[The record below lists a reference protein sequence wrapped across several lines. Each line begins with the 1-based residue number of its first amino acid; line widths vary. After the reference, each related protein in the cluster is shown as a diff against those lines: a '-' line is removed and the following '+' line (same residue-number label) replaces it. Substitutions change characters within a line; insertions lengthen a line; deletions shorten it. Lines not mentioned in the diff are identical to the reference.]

1 MSIVVNPPT
10 NIFPTKI
17 LTSRDNNFSDYRDN
31 MILWMEDYYIKNT
44 STKKSNIGGYQS
56 PDNFYLEES
65 FKFFY
70 DRIVEQITSMT
81 ANYFDGSIVTGID
94 VSNMWFNF
102 NEKNCYNVVHSH
114 PRSSISGVLWVK
126 TIEEHPPLFFYD
138 PNFNDKCG
146 LGVDSSEYFYH
157 PDDGDMI
164 LFPSYLMHGVNI
176 NETDTRRISIAFN
189 LNAYYE

>member
-17 LTSRDNNFSDYRDN
+17 LTSRDKNFSDYRDN
-31 MILWMEDYYIKNT
+31 MILWMEDY
-44 STKKSNIGGYQS
+44 STKNISTKRSNVGGYQS
-56 PDNFYLEES
+56 PGDFYFEES

-70 DRIVEQITSMT
+70 DRILDQITSMT
-81 ANYFDGSIVTGID
+81 SNYFEGTPINQIEVT
-94 VSNMWFNF
+94 NMWFNF

-114 PRSSISGVLWVK
+114 PRSSVSGVLWVK

-146 LGVDSSEYFYH
+146 LGVDHCDYYYH
-157 PDDGDMI
+157 PNDGDMI

-189 LNAYYE
+189 ITAYHD

>member
-17 LTSRDNNFSDYRDN
+17 LTSHDKNFSDYRDN
-31 MILWMEDYYIKNT
+31 MILWMEDY
-44 STKKSNIGGYQS
+44 STKNISTKRSNVGGYQS
-56 PDNFYLEES
+56 PSDFYFEES

-70 DRIVEQITSMT
+70 DRILDQITSMT
-81 ANYFDGSIVTGID
+81 ERYFEGSIVTGID

-114 PRSSISGVLWVK
+114 PRSSVSGVLWVK

-146 LGVDSSEYFYH
+146 LGVGDSEYFYR
-157 PDDGDMI
+157 PNDGDMI

-189 LNAYYE
+189 ITAYHD